1 MKRRTV
7 LSAAAAASVAAA
19 PSSSAATAGF
29 WSITPERIAAH
40 DKAVDTLLAR
50 QISDRTSRWHGG
62 LLDGYGLPSPG
73 GTVGILAY
81 AVTGLV
87 LPESRHRQSAR
98 VRERVQWVVDYLG
111 RHLSA
116 DGNIDLLFT
125 NFNSPPDSAFAMYSL
140 APAVAMARQY
150 GNTELERLLEPVLKR
165 MANGIARGGVHTP
178 NHRWVMCA
186 ALAQAHALYPTPAW
200 LKRIDDWLME
210 TIDIDADGQYSERST
225 AVYNGIVDRALS
237 TVALKLNRP
246 ALLEHV
252 RRNLESTVYLLHPD
266 YEVVTEVST
275 RQDRNVRMG
284 LGNFWLPL
292 RLLAVRD
299 NNGVY
304 ETLARKV
311 DAGIWELI
319 LHPELS
325 GATGPEPKPVPDN
338 YEKQFPAL
346 GVSRIRR
353 GLTSATLMTGGG
365 GASRLVT
372 LRRGQ
377 AILNAVRFAGAF
389 FGRGQFKPEA
399 AAVRQADGAYLWT
412 QSLEAGY
419 YQPFGDG
426 TKQPVG
432 VDEWYRLRTR
442 RQRTEVRTM
451 RYDAELRETP
461 AGFRLR
467 VRAAGTREVPVAIEL
482 NLGGRDGRLEG
493 GALPVAGLADAYVL
507 GPEAEAVWRVGA
519 DTVRMGPG
527 RAVEHQYVEIRGAEA
542 KLPGPT
548 VYITGFTPFDHT
560 IDITWA

>member
-1 MKRRTV
+1 M
-7 LSAAAAASVAAA
+7 
-19 PSSSAATAGF
+19 
-29 WSITPERIAAH
+29 
-40 DKAVDTLLAR
+40 
-50 QISDRTSRWHGG
+50 
-62 LLDGYGLPSPG
+62 
-73 GTVGILAY
+73 GILAY

-87 LPESRHRQSAR
+87 LPESRHHHSAH

-111 RHLSA
+111 RNLSA

-125 NFNSPPDSAFAMYSL
+125 NFNSPPDSAFAMYAL
-140 APAVAMARQY
+140 APALAMARKY
-150 GNTELERLLEPVLKR
+150 SNTELERLLEPVLKR

-200 LKRIDDWLME
+200 LKRVDDWLME

-237 TVALKLNRP
+237 TVAVQLNRP
-246 ALLEHV
+246 ALLDHV

-319 LHPELS
+319 LYPELS
-325 GATGPEPKPVPDN
+325 GAAGPEPRPVPDN

-346 GVSRIRR
+346 GVTRIRR
-353 GLTSATLMTGGG
+353 GLTSATLMTGAGS
-365 GASRLVT
+365 SRLLTV
-372 LRRGQ
+372 RRGQ

-389 FGRGQFKPEA
+389 FGRGQFKPAA
-399 AAVRQADGAYLWT
+399 AAVRQADGTHVWM
-412 QSLEAGY
+412 QSIEAGY

-442 RQRTEVRTM
+442 RQRTEVCTM
-451 RYDAELRETP
+451 RYDAELRETST
-461 AGFRLR
+461 GFRLR
-467 VRAAGTREVPVAIEL
+467 IRAAGTRDVPVAIEL
-482 NLGGRDGRLEG
+482 NFGRRDGRLEG
-493 GALPVAGLADAYVL
+493 GALPVAGMPDAYVL
-507 GPEAEAVWRVGA
+507 GPAAEAVWRVGSDA
-519 DTVRMGPG
+519 VRIGPG
-527 RAVEHQYVEIRGAEA
+527 RAIEHQYVEIRGAEA
-542 KLPGPT
+542 KLPGST

-560 IDITWA
+560 IDISWA